1 MNIYDEV
8 KGAVTI
14 GISGHIRPDG
24 DCIGAAVGLY
34 LYLKKACPSADV
46 QVMLEKPADVFSCI
60 KGISEIH
67 TDFKTAVECFDV
79 FIAVDT
85 SKERMGE
92 AEKYF
97 DGAKKTINIDHHV
110 SNSGCGD
117 VNYIVPEA
125 SSTSELIYQVME
137 DKSFVDVEIAKAIYV
152 GIIHDTGV
160 FQYSNTSP
168 STFKAAAELI
178 AYGFDFSKII
188 DETFYEKTYVQNQI
202 LGRALLESILFMDGK
217 CVVSMVDKKTMGFY
231 QAGPHDL
238 EGIVNHLRNIK
249 GVECAIFMYQTD
261 TLEYKVSL
269 RSNGLVDVSKI
280 AVFLAAADM

>member
-168 STFKAAAELI
+168 STFKTAAELI

-188 DETFYEKTYVQNQI
+188 DETFCAEPDIGKGAFRKHPVY
-202 LGRALLESILFMDGK
+202 GRQMCGQH
-217 CVVSMVDKKTMGFY
+217 G
-231 QAGPHDL
+231 
-238 EGIVNHLRNIK
+238 R
-249 GVECAIFMYQTD
+249 
-261 TLEYKVSL
+261 
-269 RSNGLVDVSKI
+269 
-280 AVFLAAADM
+280 